1 MSAQS
6 VAGRIRSQVTFDE
19 CQGMRVTIPAEADPA
34 GAVVLGTV
42 GTVTGLAF
50 VLLWCSSRGIAFT
63 KTLGLAVSVP
73 TGWLLVLGGF
83 SALTLAMAALVV
95 LALHSREIIQIDGQT
110 IAMRT
115 EGYYYSFGR
124 KAAQVFPLGDGR
136 NLRYAPERRRGS
148 RGGDFPYGFSIVF
161 DRKRS
166 TGRFGFNLSE
176 PESRRL
182 IKTIR
187 DRYKIPSD
195 QVDSLP
201 DEGHDGNVKTPPEER
216 KPRRRSFSPPIRSRV
231 ASDEINGFVI
241 TIPNVSNEFPTWVV
255 VTSCTVAVPFISL
268 ALFGLFAGVII
279 PILGRPVSLSLF
291 WITTALAVPI
301 AALLG
306 HREPNDSVIV
316 HLIDET
322 LIVTKKSGFW
332 RWRQVFDVARIR
344 NLRLI
349 PGAEQRIGFDYEGKT
364 YRFGR
369 DLTDAEGLRL
379 IKTINDRYKIADDDV
394 PLPVETL

>member
-1 MSAQS
+1 
-6 VAGRIRSQVTFDE
+6 
-19 CQGMRVTIPAEADPA
+19 MRVTIPAEADSA

-50 VLLWCSSRGIAFT
+50 VLLWFSSRGIVFT

-73 TGWLLVLGGF
+73 TGWLLVLGGL
-83 SALTLAMAALVV
+83 SALTLAMTALVV

-115 EGYYYSFGR
+115 EGYYYSFGG
-124 KAAQVFPLGDGR
+124 KAVQVFPLRDVR

-148 RGGDFPYGFSIVF
+148 RGGDSSYGFSIVF
-161 DRKRS
+161 DCERS

-182 IKTIR
+182 IRTMQ
-187 DRYKIPSD
+187 DRYRIPGD
-195 QVDSLP
+195 EVDSLP
-201 DEGHDGNVKTPPEER
+201 VEGHAGDMKTPPEAR

-231 ASDEINGFVI
+231 ASDEINGLVI

-255 VTSCTVAVPFISL
+255 VASCTFAVPFISL

-279 PILGRPVSLSLF
+279 PILGRPVFLSLY

-306 HREPNDSVIV
+306 HREPNDGVIIN
-316 HLIDET
+316 LIDGT
-322 LIVTKKSGFW
+322 LILTKKCGFW
-332 RWRQVFDVARIR
+332 TRRRVFDVARIR

-349 PGAEQRIGFDYEGKT
+349 RGAEQRIGFDYEGKT

-379 IKTINDRYKIADDDV
+379 IKTINDRHKIADDDV
-394 PLPVETL
+394 PLPVEAL

>member
-1 MSAQS
+1 
-6 VAGRIRSQVTFDE
+6 
-19 CQGMRVTIPAEADPA
+19 MRVTIPAEADSV
-34 GAVVLGTV
+34 GALVLGTV

-50 VLLWCSSRGIAFT
+50 GLLWCSSRGIAFT
-63 KTLGLAVSVP
+63 KILGLAKSMP

-83 SALTLAMAALVV
+83 SALTLAMAAFVA
-95 LALHSREIIQIDGQT
+95 LALHSREIIEIDGKA
-110 IAMRT
+110 IAMRS
-115 EGYYYSFGR
+115 EGHCYYVDR
-124 KAAQVFPLGDGR
+124 TVLQVFPLGDVR
-136 NLRYAPERRRGS
+136 NLRYAPERRRGG
-148 RGGDFPYGFSIVF
+148 RGGDFPYGFSIAF
-161 DRKRS
+161 DCKRS

-195 QVDSLP
+195 QVDPLP
-201 DEGHDGNVKTPPEER
+201 VEGDDGNGKTPSEER
-216 KPRRRSFSPPIRSRV
+216 TPRRRLFLPQVRSRV

-241 TIPNVSNEFPTWVV
+241 TIPSMSNEFPTWVIV
-255 VTSCTVAVPFISL
+255 ASCTAAVPFISL

-291 WITTALAVPI
+291 WFTTALAVPI

-306 HREPNDSVIV
+306 HREPSDGVNI
-316 HLIDET
+316 HLIDEA
-322 LIVTKKSGFW
+322 LILTKKSGFW
-332 RWRQVFDVARIR
+332 RRRQVFDVARVR

-349 PGAEQRIGFDYEGKT
+349 PVAEQRVAFDYEGKT

-379 IKTINDRYKIADDDV
+379 IKTINDRYKIADDDA

>member
-1 MSAQS
+1 
-6 VAGRIRSQVTFDE
+6 VTFDE
-19 CQGMRVTIPAEADPA
+19 RQGMRVTIPAEADSA
-34 GAVVLGTV
+34 GAMVLGTV
-42 GTVTGLAF
+42 GTVSGLAF
-50 VLLWCSSRGIAFT
+50 VLLWCSLRGIAFT
-63 KTLGLAVSVP
+63 KTLAPAVSVP

-83 SALTLAMAALVV
+83 SAITLAMAASVV
-95 LALHSREIIQIDGQT
+95 LARHSREIIQIDGQT
-110 IAMRT
+110 IAMRS
-115 EGYYYSFGR
+115 EGYSYSFGPR
-124 KAAQVFPLGDGR
+124 APQVFPLGDVR
-136 NLRYAPERRRGS
+136 NLRYSPERRRGS

-161 DRKRS
+161 DCKRL

-187 DRYKIPSD
+187 DRYKIKGD

-201 DEGHDGNVKTPPEER
+201 VEGHGGNVKTPPEER
-216 KPRRRSFSPPIRSRV
+216 KPRRRSFPPQIHSRV

-241 TIPNVSNEFPTWVV
+241 TIPNVSNELPTWVV
-255 VTSCTVAVPFISL
+255 VASCTVAVPFLSL

-279 PILGRPVSLSLF
+279 PILGRPVPLSLF
-291 WITTALAVPI
+291 WITTALAIPI
-301 AALLG
+301 AAVLG
-306 HREPNDSVIV
+306 HREPNDGVIIQ
-316 HLIDET
+316 LIDEK
-322 LIVTKKSGFW
+322 LILTKKSGFW
-332 RWRQVFDVARIR
+332 RWRQAFDVARIR

-349 PGAEQRIGFDYEGKT
+349 PAAEQRIQFDYLGKT

-369 DLTDAEGLRL
+369 DLTVAEGLRL